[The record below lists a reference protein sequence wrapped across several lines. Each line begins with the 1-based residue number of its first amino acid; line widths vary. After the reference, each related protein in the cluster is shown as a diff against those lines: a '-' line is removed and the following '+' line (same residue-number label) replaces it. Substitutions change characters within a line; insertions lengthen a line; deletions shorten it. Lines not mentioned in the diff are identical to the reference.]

1 MNHDGAAESRDSLS
15 IFLAGAPGTSSA
27 FSLQQFFQQ
36 FGRINSVEAK
46 PCRGEELVSS
56 HKASKPKYFWIIR
69 TSDKETFD
77 RIMSARPIYF
87 AGRKLHLTA
96 FRSGIQ
102 LILHNHRTSKK
113 RVLVKRVPTWIDEAY
128 LINLIEQNYGRIQ
141 TYFRFEPDPSKPQ
154 NANLSGPARH
164 SFTYSVTFL
173 RKSDRDLIVA
183 EGRLQIAK
191 DVSVPVEKFMHTAEL
206 RKVQTQPKQVSAKR
220 QSVPVSASELSRQE
234 LSSTTFQRRPIYRQG
249 VKATEMD
256 LNPQSFG
263 AYRPVVKSPLLESEG
278 SILPRP
284 ALHAFSNTGRFR
296 LTSAEYKFCEL
307 PSGLDGAFSKPS
319 QRQYHDLRIQH
330 EGFSNLS
337 LFADPGLTKAQ
348 AQSNLELSDFEA
360 NWNVR
365 YNLCKKQGYPK

>member
-1 MNHDGAAESRDSLS
+1 MNQDGAAESRDSLS

-36 FGRINSVEAK
+36 FGKIYSVEAK

-56 HKASKPKYFWIIR
+56 QKTSKPKYFWIIR

-113 RVLVKRVPTWIDEAY
+113 RVLVKRVPTWIDESY
-128 LINLIEQNYGRIQ
+128 LINLIEQNYGKIQ

-154 NANLSGPARH
+154 NANLSAPARH

-173 RKSDRDLIVA
+173 RKSDRDSIIA

-206 RKVQTQPKQVSAKR
+206 RKVQMQPKHVSAKR

-234 LSSTTFQRRPIYRQG
+234 LTPTTFQRRPTYRQA

-256 LNPQSFG
+256 LNPESFG
-263 AYRPVVKSPLLESEG
+263 ANRPVVKNPLLVSEG

-284 ALHAFSNTGRFR
+284 ALYAFSNTGRLRF
-296 LTSAEYKFCEL
+296 TSAEYKVCEL

-319 QRQYHDLRIQH
+319 QRQYHDLRIQP
-330 EGFSNLS
+330 EGFSTLS
-337 LFADPGLTKAQ
+337 LFADLGQTKAQ
-348 AQSNLELSDFEA
+348 AQSHLELSESGA

-365 YNLCKKQGYPK
+365 YNICKKQGYPK